1 MEKNSIQYITAVFL
15 ILAKFPLLSDI
26 LKNDK
31 VNKMTPLF
39 FQKCSEAENI
49 YVEDKS
55 QSIENIIKDAC

>member
-1 MEKNSIQYITAVFL
+1 MFL

-31 VNKMTPLF
+31 VNMMAALF
-39 FQKCSEAENI
+39 FQKCSHAENT

-55 QSIENIIKDAC
+55 QSIENIGKDAC

>member
-1 MEKNSIQYITAVFL
+1 MSWIIAVFL

-31 VNKMTPLF
+31 VNMMAPLF
-39 FQKCSEAENI
+39 FQKCSHAENI

-55 QSIENIIKDAC
+55 QSIENIGKDAC